1 MMGVVVTS
9 HFMSNYNSIGFYDV
23 IGNNLANFSMNF
35 MCKRK
40 KGGLFL
46 PLFFPISPY
55 LTASFVCMYG
65 GIDGCLEERSDFMD
79 LTQKKKKARVH
90 TLIFVFDQ
98 ASTLA
103 VVGFKSTSCMHAGQ
117 CQIF

>member
-1 MMGVVVTS
+1 
-9 HFMSNYNSIGFYDV
+9 
-23 IGNNLANFSMNF
+23 MNF
-35 MCKRK
+35 VCKRK
-40 KGGLFL
+40 NGGLFL
-46 PLFFPISPY
+46 PLLFPTSPH

-79 LTQKKKKARVH
+79 LTQKKKKAWVH

-98 ASTLA
+98 ASTLT
-103 VVGFKSTSCMHAGQ
+103 VVGFKSTSSMHAGV

>member
-1 MMGVVVTS
+1 
-9 HFMSNYNSIGFYDV
+9 
-23 IGNNLANFSMNF
+23 MNF
-35 MCKRK
+35 MCKRE

-46 PLFFPISPY
+46 PLFFPTSPH

-98 ASTLA
+98 ASIPWQLWVLNPRAACMQDFAKYSEARSYKCLA
-103 VVGFKSTSCMHAGQ
+103 IQSSNCLEAR
-117 CQIF
+117 